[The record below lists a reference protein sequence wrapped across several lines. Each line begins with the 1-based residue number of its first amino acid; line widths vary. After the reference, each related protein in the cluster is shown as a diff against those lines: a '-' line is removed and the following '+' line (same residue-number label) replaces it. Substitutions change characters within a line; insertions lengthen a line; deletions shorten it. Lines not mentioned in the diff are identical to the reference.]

1 MANLLNGNTFYIDST
16 SPDLE
21 RKQALVVYIALT
33 ATASNAIMVLS
44 DVGAAPQKKLELRV
58 AGAGTTQ
65 LFRFTDS
72 PVLFPNGISVTTLT
86 NAVATLVIKNS
97 GG

>member
-1 MANLLNGNTFYIDST
+1 MANLLNGNTFYIDAT
-16 SPDLE
+16 SPDLD
-21 RKQALVVYIALT
+21 RKQVLVTYIALT
-33 ATASNAIMVLS
+33 ATGANAILVLS
-44 DVGAAPQKKLELRV
+44 DVGTAPQKKLELRV
-58 AGAGTTQ
+58 ATSGTTQ